1 MSSGGSEQ
9 PDVDMKLWMKAIADQ
24 LTKLGARMDD
34 LESPSRIKP
43 LRGQMFEDDEEDLD
57 YESYSRRG
65 KKADDSKDNNLG
77 SIKMKIPIFQGKN
90 DPELYLEWERKVEHV
105 FDCHNYSNEKKVKLA
120 AVEFTDYAS
129 IWWDQLMISR
139 RRIGERPIRSW
150 EDMKL
155 VMRKRFVPS
164 HYYRDLHRK
173 LQGLVQGSMSVEDYY
188 KEMEMAMIK
197 ANIEE
202 DREATMARFIGGLN
216 KEVADVVELQHYVEM
231 EELLHKAIK
240 IEKQIKSKGSKS
252 GLASSST
259 WKSNWKDNKS
269 ASKTKEDAKPKDSVA
284 ISKGKTE
291 TNTSSKSR
299 NVKCFRC
306 QGFGHI
312 ASQCPNKR
320 IMIMLEN
327 GDIESASSSEDE
339 MPPLENCSDI
349 DIEEPVHGD
358 MLVTRRALSI
368 QPKDDGDKEQREHI
382 FHTRCHVKGKVCT
395 MIIDSG
401 SCTNVAS
408 TLLVDKL
415 ELPTMK
421 HPNPYKLQ
429 WLNECGEVRVN
440 KQVLVSFSIG
450 KYTDEIL
457 CDVAP
462 MHASHILLGRP
473 WQFDRKVTHNGYKN
487 HYSFMMNN
495 RTVVLTPLK
504 PLQAYEDQIRIA
516 RECKKR
522 EGESER
528 KNANERSEIESRE
541 KSIQKKE
548 KSKKMSV
555 FAEKNEVKSVMFS
568 RQQLLVL
575 MYKDVY
581 LSTNDLNPSLPSV
594 VVTLLQEFEDIFPKE
609 IPNGL
614 PPLRGI
620 EHQIDFMPGSTIP
633 NRPAYRANPE
643 ETKEIQRQVDELVK
657 KGIVRESLSPCS
669 VPVILVPKKDGTWRM
684 CVDCR
689 AINKITVKYRHPI
702 PRLDD
707 MLDELH
713 GSCLFSK
720 IDLRNGY
727 YQIRMKEG
735 DEWKTS
741 FKTKYGLYE
750 WLVMPF
756 GLTNAPSTFMRL
768 MNHVLRAFIGQFV
781 VVYFDDILVYSK
793 NLDEHEQHLH
803 AVFSKLKEHQLYAN
817 LKKCTFCMESVVF
830 LGFVVSSQGISMDE
844 EKVKAIRDWPTP
856 KNANELNVMHPE
868 LE

>member
-1 MSSGGSEQ
+1 
-9 PDVDMKLWMKAIADQ
+9 
-24 LTKLGARMDD
+24 
-34 LESPSRIKP
+34 
-43 LRGQMFEDDEEDLD
+43 MFEDDEEDLD

-173 LQGLVQGSMSVEDYY
+173 LQRLVQGSMSVEDYY

-202 DREATMARFIGGLN
+202 DREATMVRFIGGLN
-216 KEVADVVELQHYVEM
+216 KEVANVVELQHYVEM

-240 IEKQIKSKGSKS
+240 IEKQIK
-252 GLASSST
+252 
-259 WKSNWKDNKS
+259 
-269 ASKTKEDAKPKDSVA
+269 
-284 ISKGKTE
+284 
-291 TNTSSKSR
+291 
-299 NVKCFRC
+299 C

-473 WQFDRKVTHNGYKN
+473 WKFDRKVTHNGYKN

-669 VPVILVPKKDGTWRM
+669 VPVILVPKKDGTWR
-684 CVDCR
+684 
-689 AINKITVKYRHPI
+689 I
-702 PRLDD
+702 
-707 MLDELH
+707 
-713 GSCLFSK
+713 
-720 IDLRNGY
+720 
-727 YQIRMKEG
+727 
-735 DEWKTS
+735 
-741 FKTKYGLYE
+741 
-750 WLVMPF
+750 
-756 GLTNAPSTFMRL
+756 
-768 MNHVLRAFIGQFV
+768 
-781 VVYFDDILVYSK
+781 
-793 NLDEHEQHLH
+793 
-803 AVFSKLKEHQLYAN
+803 
-817 LKKCTFCMESVVF
+817 
-830 LGFVVSSQGISMDE
+830 
-844 EKVKAIRDWPTP
+844 
-856 KNANELNVMHPE
+856 
-868 LE
+868 

>member
-1 MSSGGSEQ
+1 
-9 PDVDMKLWMKAIADQ
+9 
-24 LTKLGARMDD
+24 
-34 LESPSRIKP
+34 
-43 LRGQMFEDDEEDLD
+43 MFEDDEEDLD

-382 FHTRCHVKGKVCT
+382 FHTRCHVKGKICT

-689 AINKITVKYRHPI
+689 AINKITVKYRH
-702 PRLDD
+702 RLQA
-707 MLDELH
+707 
-713 GSCLFSK
+713 GFAK
-720 IDLRNGY
+720 
-727 YQIRMKEG
+727 
-735 DEWKTS
+735 
-741 FKTKYGLYE
+741 
-750 WLVMPF
+750 
-756 GLTNAPSTFMRL
+756 
-768 MNHVLRAFIGQFV
+768 
-781 VVYFDDILVYSK
+781 
-793 NLDEHEQHLH
+793 
-803 AVFSKLKEHQLYAN
+803 QL
-817 LKKCTFCMESVVF
+817 
-830 LGFVVSSQGISMDE
+830 
-844 EKVKAIRDWPTP
+844 
-856 KNANELNVMHPE
+856 
-868 LE
+868 